1 MRRRVVVRLASS
13 AFLLCCIL
21 TTSLARSQM
30 PPLATDNNS
39 NAKFSI
45 SGTVINSVTNEPI
58 RRALVQIYSGGQ
70 RLAMTDGNGQF
81 EFDNLPPGQSVIDVR
96 KPGFFDRGQLPD
108 SSEIS
113 NMVNVGPDAKPVLV
127 KLLPEGI
134 IYGHAQS
141 VDGEPLED
149 LTVKLLTARIVDG
162 RKRWQQAG
170 MAATNEDGEFRIAGL
185 LPGDYY
191 LEAGP
196 VSPRRQIDVAGQD
209 PPGYPAVFYPN
220 APDLAAATAIQV
232 SPGQQV
238 NAELALHKV
247 RFFKV
252 SGVLDT
258 GRADSGVS
266 IQITD
271 AMGNDVS
278 RLNRFDSSSG
288 NFEVLVPSGEYTLKA
303 STWPAGKPS
312 EATMPLNVSSDISGV
327 KLVPAPAYSIPVQ
340 IRTESTHST
349 AHSAQAGVPIPR
361 LELISTNPL
370 SPALYGIAVEGN
382 PKNPSI
388 TLRSLPAG
396 KYSVELNIDSPWY
409 VQSAHCGDID
419 LLRGEITVPAGV
431 QMPPIE
437 ITLRDDSASLDL
449 QTEPATT
456 RRRVLTVLVPDNG
469 SAVRATTSIASGNNA
484 IEVPGL
490 APGGYSLLA
499 LDGANEI
506 EFRNPDVLVR
516 YLAGAVHVVFQPDQ
530 HQQVTIQLTKL
541 KE

>member
-1 MRRRVVVRLASS
+1 MRRRVVVRSVSS
-13 AFLLCCIL
+13 AFLSCCIL
-21 TTSLARSQM
+21 AGSLVRAQM
-30 PPLATDNNS
+30 SLPAPNS
-39 NAKFSI
+39 PAPSFSL

-58 RRALVQIYSGGQ
+58 RRALVQIYSDGQ
-70 RLAMTDGNGQF
+70 RIAMTDGNGQF
-81 EFDNLPPGQSVIDVR
+81 EFDNLPPGQSFIDVR
-96 KPGFFDRGQLPD
+96 KPGFFDSRQLPD
-108 SSEIS
+108 WSEIS
-113 NMVNVGPDAKPVLV
+113 SMATIGPDAKPVVL
-127 KLLPEGI
+127 KLIPEAV
-134 IYGHAQS
+134 IYGRAQNT
-141 VDGEPLED
+141 DGEPLED
-149 LTVKLLTARIVDG
+149 LTVKLLTTRIVDG

-170 MAATNEDGEFRIAGL
+170 MAASNEDGEFRIAGL

-196 VSPRRQIDVAGQD
+196 VSPRRHIDVAGQD

-220 APDLAAATAIQV
+220 APDLASATVIQV

-238 NAELALHKV
+238 DAELALHKV

-266 IQITD
+266 IEVMD

-288 NFEVLVPSGEYTLKA
+288 SFEVFVPSGEYTLKA

-312 EATMPLNVSSDISGV
+312 EATMRLNVSSDISGLR
-327 KLVPAPAYSIPVQ
+327 LVPAPAYSIPVQ
-340 IRTESTHST
+340 IRTESTHSR

-370 SPALYGIAVEGN
+370 SPALYGVAVEGN

-437 ITLRDDSASLDL
+437 ITARDDSASLHL
-449 QTEPATT
+449 QTEPIAN
-456 RRRVLTVLVPDNG
+456 RKRVLTVLVPDNG
-469 SAVRATTSIASGNNA
+469 SAVRAITSIASGNNA
-484 IEVPGL
+484 IELPGL

-506 EFRNPDVLVR
+506 EFRNPDVLAR
-516 YLAGAVHVVFQPDQ
+516 YLAGAVHVVLQPDQ